1 MGKGQELTI
10 PRKTK
15 QYKWLLNKGREM
27 IKLLNK
33 QLQVHRDPIV
43 NVLDEENKQ
52 ILGTAKPSPRVH
64 YLLLCS
70 SWGALT
76 LLFYL
81 YPTSQCKINKHLST
95 DLKKHILCAIIRA
108 RMLASLLWTP
118 QPFWK
123 QFLVKTHHVETSPNY
138 SVLFLSLWWRKRTK
152 PFVCGKSGCL
162 LAIYHSHVNRVSL
175 FVSFLPG
182 HGAHRSSSSGE
193 EKESRPDCQK
203 RIQFWKMSQSSREA
217 EYGEEKGG

>member
-1 MGKGQELTI
+1 
-10 PRKTK
+10 
-15 QYKWLLNKGREM
+15 M
-27 IKLLNK
+27 IQLLNK
-33 QLQVHRDPIV
+33 QLQGHRDPMV
-43 NVLDEENKQ
+43 NVLDEEDKQ

-64 YLLLCS
+64 YFLLCS

-76 LLFYL
+76 LFYL

-123 QFLVKTHHVETSPNY
+123 QFLVITHHVETSPNY

-182 HGAHRSSSSGE
+182 HGAHRSSSSREG
-193 EKESRPDCQK
+193 KESRPDCQK
-203 RIQFWKMSQSSREA
+203 EHSFGKCHSQAEKLSTGKRRVGRRREEEPACAHHDFWQK
-217 EYGEEKGG
+217 